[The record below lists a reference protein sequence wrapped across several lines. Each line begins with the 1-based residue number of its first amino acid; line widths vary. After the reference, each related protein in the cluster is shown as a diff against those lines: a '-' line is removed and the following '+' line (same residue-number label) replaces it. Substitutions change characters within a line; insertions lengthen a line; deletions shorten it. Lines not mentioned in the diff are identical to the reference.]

1 MKSDNK
7 KYKICTVVGTR
18 PEIIRLSVI
27 LQKLDKNFDH
37 YLVHTGQNFDKELS
51 KNFFNDLNLKLPR
64 YQIKSFAGGPIP
76 TISKSLI
83 EVDKIL
89 EKIKPDAF
97 FVLGDTNSA
106 LTAICA
112 KKKKIP
118 IFHYEAGN
126 RCFDNRV
133 PEEANRKII
142 DIISDINFTYSSL
155 SKDNLL
161 KEGLGSDRVINIGSP
176 MLEVLNFYKDKI
188 SRSKILNKL
197 KIKKNNYILISA
209 HREENIETSSKL
221 QNIFKIITYLSEKYK
236 MPVIVSTH
244 PRLRKKILNYKN
256 KNVFFYKP
264 FSFTD
269 YIQLQKSS
277 KIVVS
282 DSGTINE
289 ESSILDFDAINLR
302 EAHERPESVERG
314 VTIMSGLNLKNVIN
328 ALNYY
333 DKKKNNRSY
342 NKKILSYS
350 TESVSEVI
358 VKNIIS
364 YINYIK
370 QNNYKENI
378 S

>member
-133 PEEANRKII
+133 PEETNRKII

-358 VKNIIS
+358 VKNIVKTI
-364 YINYIK
+364 IGIGM
-370 QNNYKENI
+370 
-378 S
+378 